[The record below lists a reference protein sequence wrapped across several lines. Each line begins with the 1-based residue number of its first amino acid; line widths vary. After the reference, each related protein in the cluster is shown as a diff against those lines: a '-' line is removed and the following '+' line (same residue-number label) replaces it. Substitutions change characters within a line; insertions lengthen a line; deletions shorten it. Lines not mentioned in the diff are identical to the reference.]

1 MATAL
6 SPMGRGC
13 ELPNMDS
20 LIRNAETEPT
30 MQTAECAERY
40 TDPMEH
46 RWGQRVTLELP
57 VRLEVGGRLLGRG
70 LVRNLSVSGALIETS
85 LELPVFTNLV
95 VTFPATRETAGQS
108 SGLAA
113 SVVRTAPGGFA
124 IEWRDMACPLV
135 VALLER
141 RAGRPVAALCD
152 DPVFAHRRTSC

>member
-1 MATAL
+1 
-6 SPMGRGC
+6 
-13 ELPNMDS
+13 
-20 LIRNAETEPT
+20 
-30 MQTAECAERY
+30 MQTAECIERY
-40 TDPMEH
+40 SDPMEH

-57 VRLEVGGRLLGRG
+57 VGLEVGGRSLGRG

-95 VTFPATRETAGQS
+95 VTLPASREIAGQS

-124 IEWRDMACPLV
+124 IEWRDMACPTV

-141 RAGRPVAALCD
+141 MVGRPAASLCE
-152 DPVFAHRRTSC
+152 DPAFTHRRASC